1 MSKINKFTT
10 SEVPGDLNSETIPPL
25 GLAFD
30 DAGTIFFANGS
41 ARAYRTIGSGVMYG
55 YGSDASG
62 QTGKN
67 TIKLIPDY
75 GSFLASTDQHIV
87 VDPVGDNR
95 VHIRSGSTPE
105 GSSSDLYLGGTS
117 NYFKISDSNKTAE
130 LKLTGNNSVLS
141 WQFNGDGTT
150 VLPLKISVGS
160 RLPITFTAN
169 LNSNTFYPTT
179 SNYLFGNG
187 DSWSY
192 DITFAVDGNGTVTTV
207 FNNTPKL
214 TSIGY
219 SVGDTFRFT
228 EQHHGIP
235 NFDFFI
241 SILTITESFDLTSY
255 AVELSLSNP
264 PLLDAALSTTGPL
277 KLMAGTSAYRFG
289 SNSSLTL
296 PNNSTISEHIG
307 TDGTNTTYDLE
318 LVPGTVSS
326 NQKILVRKKSNQSN
340 IVYLAQGDSSE
351 IDLYIGD
358 DNQNIQILV
367 DGNIE
372 VAAYQRET
380 SGLSYSWKFRNDG
393 SFSSKQGEIYL
404 KQPTPLDSNAGLF
417 TIGTVPLLVS
427 SEESVLISANLVQ
440 SWNFEKTGNLTL
452 SSAGIV
458 RSNTGSDINFY
469 SGNKF
474 NIIAG
479 QMPSG
484 EESQG
489 GNVSITAGNGS
500 NTIEGFVLSAG
511 YGGDIKIVGGNAG
524 LVTDDPALGN
534 FGGKVEVK
542 GGTGSGSN
550 AGGDVTIK
558 GGTGFS
564 AGLVKIGE
572 NSQWI
577 FDENSDSLTIPGSII
592 ADTVENN
599 GKLEWKA
606 NSSINGLGKTILELH
621 PDVTVSGNDQFVVI
635 DTKDTDVVQI
645 RSGGSDANLIIGG
658 DNNLVKLDE
667 QSGVFIEHS
676 TSASSELTFQDTT
689 DFTDGKWL
697 VDDGLNFIEYVT
709 LDADMIAAATNF
721 GIDSRDVIKV
731 NGSAEELPL
740 TGSFLS
746 LGSNTYRIGVGQS
759 PGVNP
764 TTLTDITFVIFTK
777 KITSATLSS
786 DEFTITSAGNIN
798 LRTSGTQYIWRFGT
812 DGSMTTPGLLK
823 TGNIQV
829 GRNIYGSAIGGISN
843 AIQLRPNID
852 IDKRFLFT
860 VDSSGGNYLRSG
872 MEMPMAEV
880 NKAVTLGFPHDNSTA
895 GYIFNQGT
903 DTNGTEWNDALV
915 IFQNGGNVKIGTIT
929 NSNGT
934 KIWEFNQTG
943 NLTLPQTNMNAS
955 PAPVSLPGI
964 TFTDGTRQ
972 TTAFT
977 GAAATVDITNT
988 NGLTTTYYPTF
999 VESRTNGQYMRADVD
1014 FTYHSDSNTLTVPKI
1029 AGMLQGNVNHAGGY
1043 INFTGS
1049 PSPVSTGITFADGT
1063 SQTTAW
1069 TRSAAQVQ
1077 SSPPTSPVTGQLYY
1091 DTDDGKTY
1099 IWTGSAWVDASP
1111 SGSAAPTWQEVT
1123 LTGGSGA
1130 GALYLTSSSPEYTY
1144 VVTSNES
1151 RNIRLPSSV
1160 GLVLGRRFV
1169 IRNSGNAGL
1178 PIQTSTGTAFNLSI
1192 YQNQTVTAIAAN
1204 VAVDG
1209 TASWML
1215 EITGSSLTGV
1225 GSHVMAFSPT
1235 ITTPT
1240 MSGATKMAGVHE
1252 KFSSFASL
1260 SGVVSLDAST
1270 SQIFYITTPGD
1281 NWTPNLLNLNL
1292 TSTYA
1297 TAVTFVISQGAT
1309 AYYPN
1314 ALQIGGVAQTINW
1327 QGNQTPT
1334 PTANRVD
1341 TVTFS
1346 IFNNSGTYTVLG
1358 QMTGF

>member
-62 QTGKN
+62 ETGKN

-130 LKLTGNNSVLS
+130 LTLTGNNSVLS

-150 VLPLKISVGS
+150 VLPLEISVGS

-169 LNSNTFYPTT
+169 LNSDTFYPTT

-187 DSWSY
+187 NSWGY
-192 DITFAVDGNGTVTTV
+192 DITFAVDGTGTVTTV
-207 FNNTPKL
+207 FNNTPQL

-219 SVGDTFRFT
+219 AVGDTFRFT

-264 PLLDAALSTTGPL
+264 PLLDAALSTSGPL
-277 KLMAGTSAYRFG
+277 KLMAGTSGYRFG

-296 PNNSTISEHIG
+296 PNSSTISEYIE
-307 TDGTNTTYDLE
+307 TDGTDTTYDLE

-367 DGNIE
+367 DGNVE

-380 SGLSYSWKFRNDG
+380 AGLSYSWKFRNDG

-404 KQPTPLDSNAGLF
+404 KQTTPLDSNVGLF
-417 TIGTVPLLVS
+417 TVGTVPLSVS

-474 NIIAG
+474 NIFAG

-489 GNVSITAGNGS
+489 GNVSITAGDGS

-534 FGGKVEVK
+534 FGGKVEVS
-542 GGTGSGSN
+542 GGIGSGSN

-564 AGLVKIGE
+564 AGLVKIGG

-635 DTKDTDVVQI
+635 DTKNTDVVQI
-645 RSGGSDANLIIGG
+645 RSGGSEANLIIGG

-676 TSASSELTFQDTT
+676 TSASSELTFEDTT

-731 NGSAEELPL
+731 NGSADELTL

-746 LGSNTYRIGVGQS
+746 LGSDTYRIGVGQS
-759 PGVNP
+759 PGVDP
-764 TTLTDITFVIFTK
+764 TTLTDLTFVVFTK

-786 DEFTITSAGNIN
+786 NEFTITSAGNIV
-798 LRTSGTQYIWRFGT
+798 LRTGVATQYNWKLDT
-812 DGSMTTPGLLK
+812 DGNLTFPNNKLRLSGNTNLYGLNAAVV
-823 TGNIQV
+823 T
-829 GRNIYGSAIGGISN
+829 GSANVALINHSTGIDGKVFMSWVEDPSNLINTNQAGVYLNADNEKGVRILTGSIGGIQP
-843 AIQLRPNID
+843 I
-852 IDKRFLFT
+852 
-860 VDSSGGNYLRSG
+860 
-872 MEMPMAEV
+872 
-880 NKAVTLGFPHDNSTA
+880 
-895 GYIFNQGT
+895 
-903 DTNGTEWNDALV
+903 WNFD
-915 IFQNGGNVKIGTIT
+915 
-929 NSNGT
+929 
-934 KIWEFNQTG
+934 QTG
-943 NLTLPQTNMNAS
+943 NLILPQTAMDVS
-955 PAPVSLPGI
+955 PAPISLPGI
-964 TFTDGTRQ
+964 KFTDGTFQ
-972 TTAFT
+972 TTAYT
-977 GAAATVDITNT
+977 GGGGGGAAGTVDITNT

-1014 FTYHSDSNTLTVPKI
+1014 LTYRTDDNLLRSGNIQVGRNIYGSHLGGISNAIQLRPNIDIDKRFLFTVDSSGGNYIRSGMEMPVAEVDKAVTLGFPHTNGTVSYI
-1029 AGMLQGNVNHAGGY
+1029 YNQGTDTNGTEWNDALVIFQNGGNVKIGTITSGNGTKIWEFNQTGKIRFPDTTQQSTAWTGNIDTTNGY
-1043 INFTGS
+1043 INFTAS
-1049 PSPVSTGITFADGT
+1049 PAPGTSGITFANGT
-1063 SQTTAW
+1063 TQTTAYTATSEQKFDIKATSFGVVVN
-1069 TRSAAQVQ
+1069 TRYGVDTSSGAVIATLP
-1077 SSPPTSPVTGQLYY
+1077 SSPGLGDAVFFADAGGAFSTNSLT
-1091 DTDDGKTY
+1091 
-1099 IWTGSAWVDASP
+1099 IARNGSTIM
-1111 SGSAAPTWQEVT
+1111 GSAADIVINTNGDSLGLFWNGTTWR
-1123 LTGGSGA
+1123 
-1130 GALYLTSSSPEYTY
+1130 LYE
-1144 VVTSNES
+1144 
-1151 RNIRLPSSV
+1151 
-1160 GLVLGRRFV
+1160 
-1169 IRNSGNAGL
+1169 
-1178 PIQTSTGTAFNLSI
+1178 
-1192 YQNQTVTAIAAN
+1192 
-1204 VAVDG
+1204 
-1209 TASWML
+1209 
-1215 EITGSSLTGV
+1215 
-1225 GSHVMAFSPT
+1225 
-1235 ITTPT
+1235 
-1240 MSGATKMAGVHE
+1240 
-1252 KFSSFASL
+1252 
-1260 SGVVSLDAST
+1260 
-1270 SQIFYITTPGD
+1270 
-1281 NWTPNLLNLNL
+1281 
-1292 TSTYA
+1292 
-1297 TAVTFVISQGAT
+1297 
-1309 AYYPN
+1309 
-1314 ALQIGGVAQTINW
+1314 
-1327 QGNQTPT
+1327 
-1334 PTANRVD
+1334 
-1341 TVTFS
+1341 
-1346 IFNNSGTYTVLG
+1346 
-1358 QMTGF
+1358 